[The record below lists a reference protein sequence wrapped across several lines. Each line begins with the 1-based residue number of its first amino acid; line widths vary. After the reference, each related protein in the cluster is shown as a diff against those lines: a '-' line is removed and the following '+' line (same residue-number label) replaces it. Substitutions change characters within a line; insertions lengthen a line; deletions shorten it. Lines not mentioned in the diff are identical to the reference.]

1 MYHTIAYKVLQNHC
15 NHEIIINSF
24 YHWLNYLENSALK
37 FSLLMFTPDI
47 TDKLQTYDEMVHFA
61 FLDTVI
67 HISVSIIFI
76 KFDDDK
82 CIKVYI
88 FKKEMAQG
96 SQLQ

>member
-1 MYHTIAYKVLQNHC
+1 
-15 NHEIIINSF
+15 
-24 YHWLNYLENSALK
+24 
-37 FSLLMFTPDI
+37 
-47 TDKLQTYDEMVHFA
+47 MVHFA

-67 HISVSIIFI
+67 HISFSIIFM